1 MNFCIMLLFDTGMCC
16 NEMNLMEPEDIKPD
30 YILVKHGKGSKE
42 RVVPKSPALSKQLM
56 KYRILRDGPLQK
68 AFLKGG
74 DRRFAQNRKK
84 ILVQCVRIMCIGGF
98 FYAVPQGVQPYLGQ
112 RFKGQ
117 VGSFQ
122 IVEAR
127 FRFFPNQYLLD
138 LCIDCAIDVA
148 PLNFTFRCTRLDVPA
163 FPPTVLTLAN
173 VFSPSRHRCFLLL
186 FRPSSDPLF
195 SPSSFAAGII
205 IQNWA

>member
-1 MNFCIMLLFDTGMCC
+1 MRGICGRDDLL
-16 NEMNLMEPEDIKPD
+16 
-30 YILVKHGKGSKE
+30 HG
-42 RVVPKSPALSKQLM
+42 LF
-56 KYRILRDGPLQK
+56 QK

-84 ILVQCVRIMCIGGF
+84 ILVQCVRIMCIGGS

-138 LCIDCAIDVA
+138 LCIGRAINIA
-148 PLNFTFRCTRLDVPA
+148 PLDFSFRRACLDVPA
-163 FPPTVLTLAN
+163 FPPAILAFVN
-173 VFSPSRHRCFLLL
+173 VFSPSCYFCFLLRLGHPSDHL
-186 FRPSSDPLF
+186 FCPPSFL
-195 SPSSFAAGII
+195 AGFFM
-205 IQNWA
+205 QNWATCKKLSASASFFLRSYGIHLQGTLLIPRYNHDKIIGDSRQ

>member
-1 MNFCIMLLFDTGMCC
+1 MRGILTDTAQHGEAFPRRGVSQRLVRGICGRDDLL
-16 NEMNLMEPEDIKPD
+16 
-30 YILVKHGKGSKE
+30 HG
-42 RVVPKSPALSKQLM
+42 LF
-56 KYRILRDGPLQK
+56 QK

-74 DRRFAQNRKK
+74 DWRFAQNRKN

-98 FYAVPQGVQPYLGQ
+98 FYAVPQGAQPYLGQ

-138 LCIDCAIDVA
+138 LSIGRAINIA
-148 PLNFTFRCTRLDVPA
+148 PLNSVFRCACLDVSV
-163 FPPTVLTLAN
+163 FPPVILAFVN
-173 VFSPSRHRCFLLL
+173 VFSPVVPFL
-186 FRPSSDPLF
+186 FPPTAWT
-195 SPSSFAAGII
+195 PI
-205 IQNWA
+205 

>member
-1 MNFCIMLLFDTGMCC
+1 MCSILADTAQHRETFSCRRVPQRLVCGIYRRDDLL
-16 NEMNLMEPEDIKPD
+16 
-30 YILVKHGKGSKE
+30 HG
-42 RVVPKSPALSKQLM
+42 LF
-56 KYRILRDGPLQK
+56 QK

-84 ILVQCVRIMCIGGF
+84 ILVQCVRIMRISGF

-112 RFKGQ
+112 HFKGQ

-138 LCIDCAIDVA
+138 LSIGRAINIA
-148 PLNFTFRCTRLDVPA
+148 PLDFSFRRACLDVPA
-163 FPPTVLTLAN
+163 FPPVILTFVN
-173 VFSPSRHRCFLLL
+173 VFSPVAPFL
-186 FRPSSDPLF
+186 FPPMAWT
-195 SPSSFAAGII
+195 PI
-205 IQNWA
+205 

>member
-1 MNFCIMLLFDTGMCC
+1 MCGILTDTAQHGEAFPRRGVSQRLVRGICGRDDLL
-16 NEMNLMEPEDIKPD
+16 
-30 YILVKHGKGSKE
+30 HG
-42 RVVPKSPALSKQLM
+42 LF
-56 KYRILRDGPLQK
+56 QK

-127 FRFFPNQYLLD
+127 FRFFPNQHLLD

-148 PLNFTFRCTRLDVPA
+148 PLNFTFRCTRFDVPA

-173 VFSPSRHRCFLLL
+173 VFSPVAPSL
-186 FRPSSDPLF
+186 FPP
-195 SPSSFAAGII
+195 AV
-205 IQNWA
+205 